1 MSKLSAMNPEIT
13 ANDRFRRLFD
23 QIEDAVVEFVLD
35 DGTPVIADVNRTF
48 TDVFGYEAAEIEGR
62 PLNDFIVPITK
73 KQEPEAFGQRAADG
87 LSNVGF
93 VRGIT
98 VDGSRTFIY
107 QGASTTGEHGFAIY
121 TEVSDE
127 LRRKRHIDVLHR
139 ILRHNLRNEVNV
151 VLGKAESIAAKT
163 DKTEVQRD
171 ASVAKEA
178 ATKLARLSD
187 EAKTVENVLGS
198 PPELEPV
205 DVVPIV
211 EDVVRSCNKQF
222 DDPAIAVDLPSS
234 LVVRADSRLKAVF
247 ESLVDNAVRY
257 NSQPAHVR
265 VAATEADAS
274 TVELTVA
281 DNGPGIPDSETE
293 VITSD
298 EPISQL
304 QHGSG
309 LGLWLVKWI
318 VEMYDGEL
326 SIETPDGGGTVVR
339 IQLTYHAYEDAT

>member
-1 MSKLSAMNPEIT
+1 MNPEIT
-13 ANDRFRRLFD
+13 ATDRFRRLFD

-35 DGTPVIADVNRTF
+35 DGTPMIVDVNRTF
-48 TDVFGYEAAEIEGR
+48 TDVFGYEVAEIEGR
-62 PLNDFIVPITK
+62 PLNDFIVPITE
-73 KQEPEAFGQRAADG
+73 KQEPDEFEQRASSG

-107 QGASTTGEHGFAIY
+107 QGASTTGDHGFAIY

-151 VLGKAESIAAKT
+151 VLGKAESIMAKT
-163 DKTEVQRD
+163 DRTEVQRD
-171 ASVAKEA
+171 AAVAKEA

-198 PPELEPV
+198 PPKLEPV
-205 DVVPIV
+205 DIVPIV
-211 EDVVRSCNKQF
+211 DDVVGACTRQF
-222 DDPAIAVDLPSS
+222 DDPSFAVDLPSS

-265 VAATEADAS
+265 VEATEVDES
-274 TVELTVA
+274 TIELTVA
-281 DNGPGIPDSETE
+281 DNGPGIPESEME
-293 VITSD
+293 IITTS

-318 VEMYDGEL
+318 VEMYDGDL
-326 SIETPDGGGTVVR
+326 SIETPDSGGTVVR
-339 IQLTYHAYEDAT
+339 IQLTYHASEDAT

>member
-1 MSKLSAMNPEIT
+1 MNPEIT
-13 ANDRFRRLFD
+13 AEDRFRQLFD
-23 QIEDAVVEFVLD
+23 QIEDAVVEFLVD
-35 DGTPVIADVNRTF
+35 DGTPIIVDVNRTF
-48 TDVFGYEAAEIEGR
+48 TDVFGYETAAIEGR
-62 PLNDFIVPITK
+62 PLNDFIVPITEH
-73 KQEPEAFGQRAADG
+73 QEATEFGQRAATG
-87 LSNVGF
+87 LSDVGF

-107 QGASTTGEHGFAIY
+107 QGASTTGDHGFAIY

-151 VLGKAESIAAKT
+151 VLGKAESIMAEAEGDEPRRAAA
-163 DKTEVQRD
+163 VI
-171 ASVAKEA
+171 KEA

-187 EAKTVENVLGS
+187 EAKTVENVLGN
-198 PPELEPV
+198 PPALESI
-205 DVVPIV
+205 DAVPIV
-211 EDVVRSCNKQF
+211 EDVVDACSRQF
-222 DDPAIAVDLPSS
+222 DDPEIVVDLPAS

-247 ESLVDNAVRY
+247 ESLIDNAVRY

-265 VAATEADAS
+265 IEASEVDES
-274 TVELTVA
+274 TIELAVV
-281 DNGPGIPDSETE
+281 DNGPGIPKAETE
-293 VITSD
+293 VITNA

-309 LGLWLVKWI
+309 LGLWLVKWV

-326 SIETPDGGGTVVR
+326 AIETPDSGGTIVR
-339 IQLTYHAYEDAT
+339 VQLTYHAHEEAT

>member
-1 MSKLSAMNPEIT
+1 MNPDIT
-13 ANDRFRRLFD
+13 TEDRFRRLFD
-23 QIEDAVVEFVLD
+23 RIEDAVVEFLVD
-35 DGTPVIADVNRTF
+35 DGVPVIADVNRTF
-48 TDVFGYEAAEIEGR
+48 TEVFGYEADEIEGR
-62 PLNDFIVPITK
+62 PLNDFIVPIT
-73 KQEPEAFGQRAADG
+73 ERHEAEEFDQRATGG
-87 LSNVGF
+87 LSTVGF
-93 VRGIT
+93 VRGLT

-107 QGASTTGEHGFAIY
+107 QGASTTGDHGFAFY

-151 VLGKAESIAAKT
+151 VLGKAESIIAKT
-163 DKTEVQRD
+163 DEPELQRD
-171 ASVAKEA
+171 AAVAKEA

-198 PPELEPV
+198 PPELEAV

-211 EDVVRSCNKQF
+211 DEVVADCKRQF
-222 DDPAIAVDLPSS
+222 DDPEIVVDLPSS
-234 LVVRADSRLKAVF
+234 LVVRADSRLEAVF
-247 ESLVDNAVRY
+247 ESLLDNAVRY

-265 VAATEADAS
+265 IDATPVDRS
-274 TVELTVA
+274 TIELAVA
-281 DNGPGIPDSETE
+281 DNGPGIPEAETE
-293 VITSD
+293 IITTA

-304 QHGSG
+304 KHGSG

-326 SIETPDGGGTVVR
+326 AIETPDSGGTVVR
-339 IQLTYHAYEDAT
+339 VRLTYHACEEAT

>member
-1 MSKLSAMNPEIT
+1 MNPEIT
-13 ANDRFRRLFD
+13 AEDRFRRLFD
-23 QIEDAVVEFVLD
+23 RIEDAVVEFMLD
-35 DGTPVIADVNRTF
+35 DGTPIIVDVNRTF
-48 TDVFGYEAAEIEGR
+48 TDVFGYAAAEIEGR
-62 PLNDFIVPITK
+62 PLNDFIVPITE
-73 KQEPEAFGQRAADG
+73 QREADEFGQRAATG

-107 QGASTTGEHGFAIY
+107 QGASTTGDHGFAFY

-139 ILRHNLRNEVNV
+139 ILRHNLRNEINV
-151 VLGKAESIAAKT
+151 VLGKTESIAAKT
-163 DKTEVQRD
+163 DETEVQRD

-211 EDVVRSCNKQF
+211 EDVIRTCNKQF
-222 DDPAIAVDLPSS
+222 DDPEIVVDLPSS

-247 ESLVDNAVRY
+247 ESLLDNAVRY
-257 NSQPAHVR
+257 NSQPIGVR
-265 VAATEADAS
+265 VEASEVGTS
-274 TVELTVA
+274 TIELAVV
-281 DNGPGIPDSETE
+281 DNGPGIPEAETE
-293 VITSD
+293 VITSA

-326 SIETPDGGGTVVR
+326 TIETPDGGGTVVR
-339 IQLTYHAYEDAT
+339 IRLTYHAYEEAT